1 MLNKQKRNARAI
13 YFDKKYSVNS
23 TCYINLMLLIRFMM
37 LISSNPV
44 DREGIVLLPV
54 DKFNFVFVVLP
65 MKTIN
70 HKLFLNVS
78 LNLENVLLNPHSSI
92 LSEYF
97 HLQSWYLI

>member
-44 DREGIVLLPV
+44 DREGTVLLPV
-54 DKFNFVFVVLP
+54 DRFNFVFVVLP
-65 MKTIN
+65 I
-70 HKLFLNVS
+70 KLFLNVS

>member
-44 DREGIVLLPV
+44 DREGTVLLPV
-54 DKFNFVFVVLP
+54 DRFNFVFVVLP
-65 MKTIN
+65 I
-70 HKLFLNVS
+70 KLFLKVS